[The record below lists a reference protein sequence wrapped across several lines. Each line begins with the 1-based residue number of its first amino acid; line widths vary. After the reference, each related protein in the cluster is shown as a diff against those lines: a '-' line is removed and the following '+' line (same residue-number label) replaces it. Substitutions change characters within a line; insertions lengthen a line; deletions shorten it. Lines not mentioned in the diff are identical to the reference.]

1 MIPPPITNIDLGIC
15 AQLQCAGRIH
25 YAGVVRNERQL
36 DGLRAGRDD
45 RLVELDDLAPAAVV
59 YSDFEVVGVEKP
71 SDALQ
76 HGDLAR
82 LRHASEAAGEFADHL
97 LLVTAQ
103 LGKVDLRIR
112 KGDAVCGHRL
122 DFVHDGGGV
131 EQRLQ
136 GMQPTLRQTPPSV
149 G

>member
-1 MIPPPITNIDLGIC
+1 MIPPPITSIDLGIC
-15 AQLQCAGRIH
+15 RSSNAPVEIH
-25 YAGVVRNERQL
+25 HAGVVRNERQL

-71 SDALQ
+71 SDPLQ

-82 LRHASEAAGEFADHL
+82 LRHAGEAAGQFADHL

-103 LGKVDLRIR
+103 LGKVDLRLR
-112 KGDAVCGHRL
+112 KGDAVRGHCL

-131 EQRLQ
+131 
-136 GMQPTLRQTPPSV
+136 
-149 G
+149 